1 MIVLYI
7 KRKRISIII
16 FSLIISTLKNNI
28 IIITVFQWFNA
39 GIVSGYMLY
48 LYNYMDKGEI
58 YMPGQYSNYDFEETM
73 VTLTDEDGN
82 DKDFY
87 IDERYEVD
95 NQLYAAAIPAGVD
108 NITEYYVFRLKDLGN
123 DDFEME
129 DITDEEEYDAAAD
142 AYEEKLD
149 ARLWNKLNE
158 NENI

>member
-58 YMPGQYSNYDFEETM
+58 YMPGQY
-73 VTLTDEDGN
+73 
-82 DKDFY
+82 KD
-87 IDERYEVD
+87 R
-95 NQLYAAAIPAGVD
+95 
-108 NITEYYVFRLKDLGN
+108 
-123 DDFEME
+123 
-129 DITDEEEYDAAAD
+129 
-142 AYEEKLD
+142 
-149 ARLWNKLNE
+149 
-158 NENI
+158 